1 MLFQSAHREAYR
13 IQNPTWS
20 IGEIAKH
27 ASAEYSKLPADQ
39 KDAWDR
45 RADAD
50 RQRYADEMKT
60 YIPPPGYDSRG
71 NSMAGSFSNRAR
83 RSKAD
88 RDPRAPR
95 KNISAYLFFQNE
107 KRSEFAAE
115 NPGMEFGELTRFTSR
130 MYHSLPKEERK
141 VWEEKAKQDK
151 VRYESEKGKYVPPE
165 GHDSNGWLL
174 ESSRSRK
181 QKKRKDPNLPKRPRS
196 SYVFFTSEERPKI
209 LKEFNDPPLKFTD
222 IGYILGER
230 WRELKPERRKKY
242 EGMAEGDKLRHERE
256 MKEYKKRSPLESSPP
271 SPGDQVGFSSHNYY
285 ADEHEASYTG
295 EVDLEDVDN
304 VVEGTDYE
312 HHFNGAQV

>member
-1 MLFQSAHREAYR
+1 MLSS
-13 IQNPTWS
+13 NSLLSLVWS
-20 IGEIAKH
+20 LMYFKN
-27 ASAEYSKLPADQ
+27 
-39 KDAWDR
+39 AWDR

-60 YIPPPGYDSRG
+60 YIPPPGYDSKG
-71 NSMAGSFSNRAR
+71 NSLAGSFSNRAR

-88 RDPRAPR
+88 RDPSAPR

-107 KRSEFAAE
+107 KRREFAAE

-151 VRYESEKGKYVPPE
+151 VRYESEKGKYIPPE

-174 ESSRSRK
+174 ESSRALK
-181 QKKRKDPNLPKRPRS
+181 QKRRKKDPNLPKRPRA
-196 SYVFFTSEERPKI
+196 SYVFFTFDERPKI
-209 LKEFNDPPLKFTD
+209 VKEFNDPPLKFTE
-222 IGYILGER
+222 IGHILGER
-230 WRELKPERRKKY
+230 WRELKPEERETFEER
-242 EGMAEGDKLRHERE
+242 AEGDKLRYERE

-285 ADEHEASYTG
+285 AEEHETAYTG
-295 EVDLEDVDN
+295 EVDAFDEDDQANPAATALEDGD
-304 VVEGTDYE
+304 VEEGNDYE
-312 HHFNGAQV
+312 HHFNGAQE

>member
-1 MLFQSAHREAYR
+1 MTLVHQERILALTCSSKTRNAASSLQR
-13 IQNPTWS
+13 IQAWS
-20 IGEIAKH
+20 
-27 ASAEYSKLPADQ
+27 SVS
-39 KDAWDR
+39 
-45 RADAD
+45 
-50 RQRYADEMKT
+50 
-60 YIPPPGYDSRG
+60 SRG
-71 NSMAGSFSNRAR
+71 SQAGCTIASQR
-83 RSKAD
+83 RSVKCGRRRLSKTKSDTNRKRANTFHPRVTTATAGCWSH
-88 RDPRAPR
+88 RDLV
-95 KNISAYLFFQNE
+95 S
-107 KRSEFAAE
+107 KRSGRTQIYPKDHVQAVSKFPYYACAKTK
-115 NPGMEFGELTRFTSR
+115 TRIVVTNVSH
-130 MYHSLPKEERK
+130 Y
-141 VWEEKAKQDK
+141 
-151 VRYESEKGKYVPPE
+151 
-165 GHDSNGWLL
+165 
-174 ESSRSRK
+174 
-181 QKKRKDPNLPKRPRS
+181 PNNTD
-196 SYVFFTSEERPKI
+196 VFFTSEERPKI